1 MKVVILAGGRGK
13 RLGRPDIPKPMVE
26 LSGTPL
32 LEKLIKQL
40 VSFGIFDLYIT
51 VGYKRHIIENYFG
64 DGTEFNCK
72 VTYLCEESPLGTAGS
87 VIKNKHIFDEPF
99 LVVYGDLLLDIN
111 WKNFVEIGKNNG
123 GLATLFCHPNSH
135 PFDSDLLNVDEN
147 SKIIEIYRKP
157 HNDLAALPN
166 LSNAAIYYLDPD
178 ILTYFDTRNL
188 DWAHDIFPALLSK
201 GNIYAYNSL
210 EYACDVGTP
219 ERLAKGEEHV
229 KLNLP
234 QKLRKCKSKPVVFLD
249 RDGVIN
255 KEIGGVLEP
264 KEIKIYPGVAK
275 AIKRLNNLHIP
286 VLCITN
292 QPLIAKGK
300 ITERQLIKINNRIS
314 SLLAQETGAF
324 INDWFY
330 CPHHPERG
338 WPGEIECLKIL
349 CECRKPKPGLFLAAS
364 HQHGIN
370 LNRSFMVGDRY
381 CDIEAAN
388 LAGVKSI
395 LVATGHS
402 GIDKDKFP
410 DTVPDYEVKTLLEA
424 VDLLE
429 NSIDYYTNTFSN

>member
-1 MKVVILAGGRGK
+1 MKVVILAGGRGT

-40 VSFGIFDLYIT
+40 VSFGILDIYIS
-51 VGYKRHIIENYFG
+51 VGHKRHVIENYFG
-64 DGTEFNCK
+64 DGAGFECK
-72 VTYLCEESPLGTAGS
+72 ITYLIEEAPLGTAGA
-87 VIKNKHIFDEPF
+87 VVQNKHIFDAPF

-111 WKNFVEIGKNNG
+111 WKNFAEIGKNNG

-135 PFDSDLLNVDEN
+135 PFDSDLLKVDEN
-147 SKIIEIYRKP
+147 SRIIEIYRKP
-157 HNDLAALPN
+157 HNDLTALPN

-178 ILTYFDTRNL
+178 ILTYFHSGNL

-201 GNIYAYNSL
+201 GSVFAYNSL

-219 ERLAKGEEHV
+219 ERLAKGQEHV
-229 KLNLP
+229 NMNLP
-234 QKLRKCKSKPVVFLD
+234 QKLRKGESKPVIFLD

-255 KEIGGVLEP
+255 KEIGGVYVPED
-264 KEIKIYPGVAK
+264 IKIYPGVAE

-286 VLCITN
+286 ILCITN

-314 SLLAQETGAF
+314 SLLAEESGAF
-324 INDWFY
+324 INEWFY

-338 WPGEIECLKIL
+338 WPGEIKSLKIP
-349 CECRKPKPGLFLAAS
+349 CECRKPKPGLFFAAS
-364 HQHGIN
+364 KRHEIN
-370 LNRSFMVGDRY
+370 LSGSYMVGDRY

-395 LVATGHS
+395 LVATGHAGS
-402 GIDKDKFP
+402 DKDKFP
-410 DTVPDYEVKTLLEA
+410 TTVPDYEVKTLLEA

-429 NSIDYYTNTFSN
+429 NSIDYYTNTSSN

>member
-1 MKVVILAGGRGK
+1 MKVVILAGGRGT

-40 VSFGIFDLYIT
+40 VSFGILDLYIS
-51 VGYKRHIIENYFG
+51 VGHKRHVIENYFG
-64 DGTEFNCK
+64 DGAEFDCK
-72 VTYLCEESPLGTAGS
+72 ITYLIEETPLGTAGCI
-87 VIKNKHIFDEPF
+87 VQNKHIFDAPF

-135 PFDSDLLNVDEN
+135 PLDSDLLKVDEN
-147 SKIIEIYRKP
+147 SRIIEIYRKP
-157 HNDLAALPN
+157 HNDLTALPN

-178 ILTYFDTRNL
+178 ILTYFHSGNL
-188 DWAHDIFPALLSK
+188 DWAHDIFPALLST
-201 GNIYAYNSL
+201 GSVFAYNSL

-219 ERLAKGEEHV
+219 ERLAKAQEHV
-229 KLNLP
+229 KINLP
-234 QKLRKCKSKPVVFLD
+234 QKLRKGESKPVVFLD
-249 RDGVIN
+249 RDGVVN
-255 KEIGGVLEP
+255 KEIGGVYVPED
-264 KEIKIYPGVAK
+264 IKIYPGVAE

-300 ITERQLIKINNRIS
+300 ISERQLIKINNRIS
-314 SLLAQETGAF
+314 SLLAEESGAF
-324 INDWFY
+324 INEWFY
-330 CPHHPERG
+330 CPHHPESG
-338 WPGEIECLKIL
+338 WPGEIESLKIP
-349 CECRKPKPGLFLAAS
+349 CECRKPKPGLFFAAS
-364 HQHGIN
+364 NRHEIN
-370 LNRSFMVGDRY
+370 LNGSYMVGDRY

-402 GIDKDKFP
+402 GSDKDKFP
-410 DTVPDYEVKTLLEA
+410 ATVPDYEVKTLLEA

-429 NSIDYYTNTFSN
+429 NSIDYYTNTSSN